1 MVQTRIAPRYRVSK
15 AATIEFVGGRPI
27 NCVVRNLSVTG
38 AAIELS
44 NRDGIPDNFL
54 LAIPDDGL
62 RLLCHIVWRTDYR
75 IGVKFD

>member
-1 MVQTRIAPRYRVSK
+1 MVETRIAPRYRVSK

-44 NRDGIPDNFL
+44 DRDGIPDSFL